1 MKNQTQIPWLYV
13 NNCILIQS
21 LENVQD
27 FTCYYNRFNLHEN
40 VQYNRCTPE
49 EKSSVSCI
57 YNKKWLMSFST
68 LTFSEECTLLTL
80 F

>member
-1 MKNQTQIPWLYV
+1 MNIKSDIRYDNFVSRAATFKIMLCCNGMKYHFRRTQIPWLFV

-40 VQYNRCTPE
+40 V
-49 EKSSVSCI
+49 
-57 YNKKWLMSFST
+57 
-68 LTFSEECTLLTL
+68 
-80 F
+80 

>member
-1 MKNQTQIPWLYV
+1 MRNQIEIPWLFV

-40 VQYNRCTPE
+40 V
-49 EKSSVSCI
+49 
-57 YNKKWLMSFST
+57 
-68 LTFSEECTLLTL
+68 
-80 F
+80 